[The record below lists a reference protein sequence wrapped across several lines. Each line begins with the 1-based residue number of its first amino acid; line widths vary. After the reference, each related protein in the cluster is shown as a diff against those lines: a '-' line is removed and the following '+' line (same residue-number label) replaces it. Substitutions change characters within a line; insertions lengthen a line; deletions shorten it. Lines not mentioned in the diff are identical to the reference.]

1 MKHLRKLIAL
11 AIVCLLLAAV
21 AACDDPST
29 ALVVSNDSGPSGRP
43 LRVVVQLPDG
53 SVDTGI
59 VASGASMTFRSLF
72 EGTFVVGAVIDPSY
86 VQEYRRQR
94 DQLLVQLGEIDLF
107 AGDQAAEQREQVSRE
122 LTSMIDRV
130 QDLSRAEGYAECEV
144 ELGRTGQ
151 VSAVVSM
158 LADEAIVMSCN

>member
-1 MKHLRKLIAL
+1 
-11 AIVCLLLAAV
+11 V

-29 ALVVSNDSGPSGRP
+29 VLVVSNDSGAAGRP

-59 VASGASMTFRSLF
+59 VESGASMTFRSLF
-72 EGTFVVGAVIDPSY
+72 EGTFVVGAVIDPDY

-94 DQLLVQLGEIDLF
+94 DQLMTQLGEIDLLE
-107 AGDQAAEQREQVSRE
+107 GGQATQRREQVSQE
-122 LTSMIDRV
+122 LTNMIDRV
-130 QDLSRAEGYAECEV
+130 QDLSRAEGYTECKV

-158 LADEAIVMSCN
+158 LADKAIVLSCK